1 MDYRKKRAIIAAGMK
16 TQKVKTLK
24 ELEEIR
30 KKFRTQGV
38 KTVLTNGC
46 FDLLHRGHIHLLREA
61 KKLGDV
67 LIVAVNDDSSVRRL
81 KGISRPVFPLA
92 QRLEILESIEFI
104 DFLLSFGEDTPQ
116 MVVERLLPDV
126 LVKGGDWKPDE
137 VVGKKEV
144 EKFGGKVVVIPTL
157 KGYSTSG
164 LIERISAAAFK
175 RRKNE

>member
-1 MDYRKKRAIIAAGMK
+1 M
-16 TQKVKTLK
+16 
-24 ELEEIR
+24 
-30 KKFRTQGV
+30 
-38 KTVLTNGC
+38 TVFTNGC

-67 LIVAVNDDSSVRRL
+67 LIVAVNDDASVRRL
-81 KGISRPVFPLA
+81 KGASRPVFPLK

-116 MVVERLLPDV
+116 IVVRRLLPDV
-126 LVKGGDWKPDE
+126 LVKGGDWRPGE

-144 EKFGGKVVVIPTL
+144 EKSGGKVVVIPTL
-157 KGYSTSG
+157 TGYSSSG
-164 LIERISAAAFK
+164 LIERISAAAVK